1 MEMLKLSKFKLQLQ
15 SMIGEVRDLRVRRK
29 RFLYIY
35 GLCIFFASSSTLLP
49 AFLQERERSV
59 TDHITLANQKQK
71 QTEEDC
77 IRKVQELQADL
88 ASSRETQEALE
99 RKVSYLQNDYS
110 LLENKQSEL
119 KTTIQNLLQS
129 RESFLNAY
137 QESFFEMK
145 CSIEARDRKIVMLHE
160 KITSHLTLFDSIE
173 KEASV
178 IKKVI
183 HEVQGLVDKKEDV
196 VTGLKEKMDHVSTY
210 EKVFIENIRALEE
223 KLKCHETELQ
233 SKDNIIS
240 ELSAQLESEKS
251 KNEHQHQ
258 VEEISLSELA
268 CLTAFSKK
276 LVGDHFSRICLLDQP
291 YLQKALQVKDLA
303 VENLIS
309 EKEALYSEMKGLEMI
324 LQRIQESVSLMTEED
339 RKVFTSILTFEQGS
353 DERNKRSRHNDTVD
367 KMEELLYVAPVMH
380 SQENSVKVI
389 PSASP
394 RCQHQKTDCRSIQD
408 DDHQLDSAEYL
419 QHNTVSGHWQST
431 NNHNHF
437 EIEDKYK
444 ELMNQPDSE
453 CSTNRV

>member
-1 MEMLKLSKFKLQLQ
+1 MDCVSSSLHQFLS
-15 SMIGEVRDLRVRRK
+15 
-29 RFLYIY
+29 
-35 GLCIFFASSSTLLP
+35 SSPSTLLP

-59 TDHITLANQKQK
+59 TDHINLANQKQK
-71 QTEEDC
+71 QTEEEYM
-77 IRKVQELQADL
+77 RKVHELQAEL

-129 RESFLNAY
+129 RESFLTAY
-137 QESFFEMK
+137 QESFCEMN
-145 CSIEARDRKIVMLHE
+145 CSIEARDRKIAILHE
-160 KITSHLTLFDSIE
+160 KITSHLALFDSIE

-183 HEVQGLVDKKEDV
+183 HQVQDLVDQKEDV
-196 VTGLKEKMDHVSTY
+196 VAGLKEKMDHVSTY

-223 KLKCHETELQ
+223 KLEYHETELQ
-233 SKDNIIS
+233 SKENIIS
-240 ELSAQLESEKS
+240 ELSAQLESEKI

-258 VEEISLSELA
+258 VEE
-268 CLTAFSKK
+268 
-276 LVGDHFSRICLLDQP
+276 
-291 YLQKALQVKDLA
+291 LQKTLQVKDLA

-309 EKEALYSEMKGLEMI
+309 EKEALYSEVKGLEMI

-353 DERNKRSRHNDTVD
+353 NEKNKRSRHNDTVD
-367 KMEELLYVAPVMH
+367 KMEELLCEAPVMH

-394 RCQHQKTDCRSIQD
+394 RCQHQNTDCRMIQD

-419 QHNTVSGHWQST
+419 LHNTVSGHWQST

>member
-1 MEMLKLSKFKLQLQ
+1 MELLKLSKFKLQLQ
-15 SMIGEVRDLRVRRK
+15 SMIGEVRDLR
-29 RFLYIY
+29 
-35 GLCIFFASSSTLLP
+35 
-49 AFLQERERSV
+49 ERERSV
-59 TDHITLANQKQK
+59 TDHINLTNQKQK
-71 QTEEDC
+71 QTEEEY
-77 IRKVQELQADL
+77 IRKVQELQAEL

-137 QESFFEMK
+137 QESFCEMK
-145 CSIEARDRKIVMLHE
+145 CSIEARDRKIAILHE
-160 KITSHLTLFDSIE
+160 KITSHLALFDSIE

-183 HEVQGLVDKKEDV
+183 HQVQDLVDQKEDV

-223 KLKCHETELQ
+223 KLEYHETELQ
-233 SKDNIIS
+233 SKENIIS
-240 ELSAQLESEKS
+240 ELSAQLESETI

-258 VEEISLSELA
+258 VEE
-268 CLTAFSKK
+268 
-276 LVGDHFSRICLLDQP
+276 
-291 YLQKALQVKDLA
+291 LQKTLQVKDLA

-309 EKEALYSEMKGLEMI
+309 EKEALYSEVKGLEMI

-367 KMEELLYVAPVMH
+367 KMEELLCEAPVMH

-394 RCQHQKTDCRSIQD
+394 RCQHQNTDCRSIQD

>member
-15 SMIGEVRDLRVRRK
+15 SMIGEVRDLR
-29 RFLYIY
+29 
-35 GLCIFFASSSTLLP
+35 
-49 AFLQERERSV
+49 ERERSV

-77 IRKVQELQADL
+77 IRKLQELQADL

-137 QESFFEMK
+137 QESFCEMK

-178 IKKVI
+178 IKK
-183 HEVQGLVDKKEDV
+183 
-196 VTGLKEKMDHVSTY
+196 KMIFIFFTY
-210 EKVFIENIRALEE
+210 AENIRALEE

-291 YLQKALQVKDLA
+291 YLQKTLQVKDLA

>member
-1 MEMLKLSKFKLQLQ
+1 LIFFPQR
-15 SMIGEVRDLRVRRK
+15 RDFLAVEIQNRRK
-29 RFLYIY
+29 KPTKNGDAQVVKIQ
-35 GLCIFFASSSTLLP
+35 IAASVNDRRSARS
-49 AFLQERERSV
+49 ACKEKEERERSV

-137 QESFFEMK
+137 QESFCEMK
-145 CSIEARDRKIVMLHE
+145 CSIEARDRKILMLHE

-258 VEEISLSELA
+258 VEE
-268 CLTAFSKK
+268 
-276 LVGDHFSRICLLDQP
+276 
-291 YLQKALQVKDLA
+291 LQKTLQVKDLA

-309 EKEALYSEMKGLEMI
+309 EKEGLEMI

-353 DERNKRSRHNDTVD
+353 DERNKRSRSI
-367 KMEELLYVAPVMH
+367 KSLFKLFMSLY
-380 SQENSVKVI
+380 
-389 PSASP
+389 
-394 RCQHQKTDCRSIQD
+394 
-408 DDHQLDSAEYL
+408 
-419 QHNTVSGHWQST
+419 
-431 NNHNHF
+431 
-437 EIEDKYK
+437 
-444 ELMNQPDSE
+444 
-453 CSTNRV
+453 